1 MKRLFLSACLGLL
14 AVVLVSVLLVAALL
28 SGPSLST
35 AALSLTLGDPGNEN
49 GAIYSTGP
57 NSTIRA
63 LTFDSAGNLYVG
75 GDFAQAGG
83 VTVTRVTR
91 FDGATWLGFGSGLS
105 GGTNRV
111 QALAVVSETLVYA
124 GGTFNLSASTPVTGV
139 AKWDGAAWGPL
150 CNGANCGVSGGTLAV
165 NALAVDSVGNLYAGG
180 TFTTAGGVSAN
191 RVAQWDGTQWS
202 ALGSGFD
209 NGVVNALVVSG
220 TTLYAGGTFTATG
233 GVVIYRV
240 AQWDGAT
247 WSALGTNGP
256 DGSVSALAVDSA
268 GNLYAAGSFPNLG
281 GGVVA
286 NGVAKWDGATWS
298 ALCNGETCGV
308 TAASTARTLAMDSA
322 DNVYTCGSFTQ
333 AGGVTVN
340 YIAKWNGSA
349 WSALGSGLGNN
360 NACNVLAFRVGYLY
374 AGGGSL
380 QTGGAWGIPGAGLSS
395 SQRLMRWTAAE
406 GRKVGGTGDYVFY
419 PPTTLVT
426 VTLPVTVAV
435 TTQGDLARINIQRFN
450 TNHPAATVPLQ
461 TGYYWQIEGLDA
473 SGLVVTG
480 GFAVNLTLTANGFTP
495 DVSDRVCYYT
505 GSDWNCAMNSYDA
518 TSITRHAVTS
528 LSDWATG
535 NFVPFYH
542 YFPRIMRQWTEP
554 AISAR

>member
-1 MKRLFLSACLGLL
+1 MKRLILSACLGLL
-14 AVVLVSVLLVAALL
+14 AVVLVSVVLVAALL

-35 AALSLTLGDPGNEN
+35 AAPLTLGDPGNEN

-75 GDFAQAGG
+75 GDFALAGG
-83 VTVTRVTR
+83 ITVTRVTR

-111 QALAVVSETLVYA
+111 LALVVVSETLIYA
-124 GGTFNLSASTPVTGV
+124 GGTFNLSGSTPVTGV
-139 AKWDGAAWGPL
+139 ARWDGAAWGPL

-165 NALAVDSVGNLYAGG
+165 NALAMDGVGNLYAGG
-180 TFTTAGGVSAN
+180 TFITAGGIPAN

-256 DGSVSALAVDSA
+256 DGSVSALAFDSA
-268 GNLYAAGSFPNLG
+268 GNLYAAGSFPTLG

-308 TAASTARTLAMDSA
+308 TAASTARTLAVDSA
-322 DNVYTCGSFTQ
+322 DNVYTCGSFAQ

-340 YIAKWNGSA
+340 YIAKWNGTA
-349 WSALGSGLGNN
+349 WKALGSGLGNN
-360 NACNVLAFRVGYLY
+360 NACNVLAFRGGHLY

-380 QTGGAWGIPGAGLSS
+380 QTGGAWGIPGSGLTS

-406 GRKVGGTGDYVFY
+406 GQKVSGSGDYVFY

-426 VTLPVTVAV
+426 ATLPVKVTV
-435 TTQGDLARINIQRFN
+435 TTPGDLARINIQRLD

-461 TGYYWQIEGLDA
+461 TGYYWQIEGLS
-473 SGLVVTG
+473 SGGTATG
-480 GFAVNLTLTANGFTP
+480 FSVNLTLPANGFTP
-495 DVSDRVCYYT
+495 DVSDKVCYYT
-505 GSDWNCAMNSYDA
+505 GSDWDCAMNAYDVV
-518 TSITRHAVTS
+518 SITRNALIA
-528 LSDWATG
+528 LSDWTTG
-535 NFVPFYH
+535 DFVPFYH
-542 YFPRIMRQWTEP
+542 YFPRIMRRWAEEF
-554 AISAR
+554 